1 MDSTLEL
8 VNLKLFLEID
18 NKSNV
23 ESHIK
28 TLWSKTPQKVGAL
41 QRNSNLSDTQKKY
54 LLFDTI
60 TKSHFSN
67 CPLVWVFRSKRL
79 NFSLKYVH
87 ERAVRVVYDDHS
99 SSYSELVI
107 AQNEPTIHQYNIRSL
122 MKEMFNF
129 ENNLS
134 PPLID
139 DMLQVRGNTFNLKHF
154 QKIEKNK

>member
-1 MDSTLEL
+1 MGVS
-8 VNLKLFLEID
+8 LKKIE
-18 NKSNV
+18 
-23 ESHIK
+23 
-28 TLWSKTPQKVGAL
+28 
-41 QRNSNLSDTQKKY
+41 
-54 LLFDTI
+54 
-60 TKSHFSN
+60 
-67 CPLVWVFRSKRL
+67 
-79 NFSLKYVH
+79 FSLKYVH

-139 DMLQVRGNTFNLKHF
+139 DMLQVRVNTFNLKHF